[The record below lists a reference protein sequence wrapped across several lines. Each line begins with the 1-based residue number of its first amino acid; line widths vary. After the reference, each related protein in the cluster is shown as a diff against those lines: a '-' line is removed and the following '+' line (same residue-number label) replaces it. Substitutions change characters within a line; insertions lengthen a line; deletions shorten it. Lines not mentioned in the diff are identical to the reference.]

1 MESKKLGKRGTIRL
15 VRQIAAKYHG
25 DKFPNPIAINLRSDE
40 EENKQLLKEKTKH
53 WEIIEEN
60 ESIIWQRETK
70 EGSDKPKKYKL
81 ELKLYSFPNDD
92 GSSTVLGHL
101 YDEEKEPRTKVSRHW
116 NKKFWNRYKEKG
128 SETGILIEEDGYAFA
143 IKNENPEK
151 ANKYRIMVTRL

>member
-25 DKFPNPIAINLRSDE
+25 DKFPNPIAINLKSNE
-40 EENKQLLKEKTKH
+40 EENKQVLEEKSKR

-60 ESIIWQRETK
+60 ESIIWQRETR
-70 EGSDKPKKYKL
+70 EDSDKPKKYKL

-92 GSSTVLGHL
+92 GSTVLGHL
-101 YDEEKEPRTKVSRHW
+101 YDEEKEARTKVPSDL
-116 NKKFWNRYKEKG
+116 NKRFWNQYKEKG

-143 IKNENPEK
+143 IKNENPEN
-151 ANKYRIMVTRL
+151 ANKYRIMVTQL